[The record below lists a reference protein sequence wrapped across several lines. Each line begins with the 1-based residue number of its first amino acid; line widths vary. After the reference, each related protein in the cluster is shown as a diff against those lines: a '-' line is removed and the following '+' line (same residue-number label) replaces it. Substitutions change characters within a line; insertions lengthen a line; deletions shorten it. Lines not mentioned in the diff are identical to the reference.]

1 MGARKPSK
9 EPMVQALEF
18 REGDRTFTCEAATSP
33 ATPDS
38 LWWWVSITGE
48 SHRYAAFRAQEG
60 DAPANLQPRIL
71 AYYAQMVANRERP
84 REAPRHWAQRR
95 PAVKPPE
102 TDSSG
107 ESPEKS

>member
-48 SHRYAAFRAQEG
+48 SHRYAAFRAPG
-60 DAPANLQPRIL
+60 RRAARANLQPRIL
-71 AYYAQMVANRERP
+71 ADDAQIDGGQP
-84 REAPRHWAQRR
+84 
-95 PAVKPPE
+95 
-102 TDSSG
+102 
-107 ESPEKS
+107 